1 MSSANATLTDMIRKI
16 LGFLPV
22 GFWLIMLYFGGVDF
36 MNPMNTGWHI
46 TDVPLNLWIWFGLA
60 VLSGVLLCFDGM
72 IPIGLIVGII
82 PYAYLTIMF
91 LANGGSDVFPD
102 VLVFPGIFF
111 LFYIIYAVCYYTYN
125 HELNK
130 P

>member
-1 MSSANATLTDMIRKI
+1 MIRKI

-22 GFWLIMLYFGGVDF
+22 GFWLIMLYFGGIEF

-46 TDVPLNLWIWFGLA
+46 TAVPLNIWVYFGLS
-60 VLSGVLLCFDGM
+60 VLNGVLLCFDDR
-72 IPIGLIVGII
+72 IPIGLIVGMI
-82 PYAYLTIMF
+82 PYAYMTMMF
-91 LANGGSDVFPD
+91 LAQGGKNLFPD
-102 VLVFPGIFF
+102 ILVFPGIFF

>member
-1 MSSANATLTDMIRKI
+1 MIRKI

-22 GFWLIMLYFGGVDF
+22 GFWLIMLYFGGVEF

-60 VLSGVLLCFDGM
+60 VLSGILLCFDGM

-91 LANGGSDVFPD
+91 LVNGGRNVFPD
-102 VLVFPGIFF
+102 ILIFPGIFF

>member
-1 MSSANATLTDMIRKI
+1 MIRKI

-22 GFWLIMLYFGGVDF
+22 IFWMFILYISGVEF

-46 TDVPLNLWIWFGLA
+46 TAVPLNIWVLSGLS
-60 VLSGVLLCFDGM
+60 VLSGVLLCFDDR

-82 PYAYLTIMF
+82 PYAYLTIM
-91 LANGGSDVFPD
+91 LLVQGGRDVFPD
-102 VLVFPGIFF
+102 ILVFPGIFF
-111 LFYIIYAVCYYTYN
+111 LFYIIYAVCYYTYH